1 MKKRLIPLCLTAM
14 LAFSGCGLI
23 PGGSSVSDSSS
34 SEDPNRPKP
43 ANVVELYQLAPNK
56 DALMESY
63 VIKTKNN
70 KLIVIDGGIDGTG
83 KEEDPYMPSALRSIL
98 CLEEGEYFEVEAWFI
113 SHPHSDHYYELSKCL
128 KNYTKDSNYK
138 INNFYFDLP
147 DIDDYYAARGNLG
160 LTSYAYGDYSKFEN
174 FKLNFNNYANVNK
187 IDIESESMLWYD
199 DINGSVINK
208 DEIKWGLDIEVD
220 GVRFEILQTWDY
232 LDRKGSEDLNET
244 SLVMRAWVEEQSI
257 LFLNDLGGFNSDRSS
272 GARLVNTYGEAL
284 KSDIV
289 QMAHHGQ
296 KGSQRALYDLV
307 DAKVHLWTTPAFV
320 WKYPSTYTHLVETR
334 KWVNGGKDFV
344 VGNAYNIV
352 ACLYES
358 YPRDATSIADWTA
371 VKDGMKITLPY
382 NPEV

>member
-14 LAFSGCGLI
+14 LALSGCGLI
-23 PGGSSVSDSSS
+23 PGGSSAGDSSS
-34 SEDPNRPKP
+34 SQDPNRPKP
-43 ANVVELYQLAPNK
+43 ANAVELYQLAPNK

-296 KGSQRALYDLV
+296 KGSQKALYDLV

-352 ACLYES
+352 ACLYEA